1 MTGGTI
7 NDNEVFRGSGGG
19 VAVHGAMT
27 MTGGT
32 IKNNKADIA
41 GSPFENG
48 GGGIFLWHG
57 VLGKPTLNMTGG
69 TIQGNTIG
77 ANSKGQG
84 VLVNSGGNVTMEM
97 SGSAKIDTNNDV
109 YLDHEGSDLAFI
121 TVTDALTSTPAAARL
136 TMKYVHAVSG
146 SGYYVNRNVVKAGG
160 SYPLTSAD
168 VSKFQVTQEGPTVLN
183 PSPQNW
189 KVVKD
194 GNVGKL
200 KKDS

>member
-1 MTGGTI
+1 
-7 NDNEVFRGSGGG
+7 
-19 VAVHGAMT
+19 
-27 MTGGT
+27 
-32 IKNNKADIA
+32 
-41 GSPFENG
+41 
-48 GGGIFLWHG
+48 
-57 VLGKPTLNMTGG
+57 
-69 TIQGNTIG
+69 
-77 ANSKGQG
+77 
-84 VLVNSGGNVTMEM
+84 MEM

-109 YLDHEGSDLAFI
+109 YLDHTGTTDWAFI

-146 SGYYVNRNVVKAGG
+146 SGYYVNRKVVKAGG
-160 SYPLTSAD
+160 SYPLTNAD

-200 KKDS
+200 QKDP

>member
-1 MTGGTI
+1 MCI
-7 NDNEVFRGSGGG
+7 
-19 VAVHGAMT
+19 
-27 MTGGT
+27 
-32 IKNNKADIA
+32 
-41 GSPFENG
+41 
-48 GGGIFLWHG
+48 
-57 VLGKPTLNMTGG
+57 
-69 TIQGNTIG
+69 
-77 ANSKGQG
+77 
-84 VLVNSGGNVTMEM
+84 
-97 SGSAKIDTNNDV
+97 
-109 YLDHEGSDLAFI
+109 LDHEGSDLAFI

-200 KKDS
+200 KKDP